1 MEALLIDLDGV
12 LYEGDKAVNGGAEA
26 VAWLQQEGIPFR
38 FVTNTSS
45 RPRQNIVEKLAAM
58 GVSVTV
64 EQLFTPP
71 VAARQWLV
79 DQQVA
84 SVALFVPVATA
95 TEFVGLP
102 VVDSSLATGVDAV
115 VLGDLGQGWS
125 FERLNQAFRLLMSS
139 PDTQLVALGLT
150 RYWAVEDGLQL
161 DVGPFVK
168 ALEYATGK
176 TAVVMGK
183 PSAEFFHAALQ
194 QLTAGQKPLNPAQV
208 VMVGDDIVGD
218 VGGAQQAGMH
228 GVLVKTGKFRAQDLD
243 GEVNPDSVLESI
255 AELPQ
260 WWMQTKHG

>member
-1 MEALLIDLDGV
+1 MNRKEYRQYKKAVADFFHKEGIDCLSSDDGEPCFDHSPCECCGRSLSGNRETCSGYNPKTQEIYTYKVCSDCVYFATYGELDDLTMLAIADSPEESSAELLIDLDGV

-125 FERLNQAFRLLMSS
+125 FERLNQAF
-139 PDTQLVALGLT
+139 
-150 RYWAVEDGLQL
+150 
-161 DVGPFVK
+161 VK
-168 ALEYATGK
+168 
-176 TAVVMGK
+176 
-183 PSAEFFHAALQ
+183 
-194 QLTAGQKPLNPAQV
+194 
-208 VMVGDDIVGD
+208 
-218 VGGAQQAGMH
+218 
-228 GVLVKTGKFRAQDLD
+228 
-243 GEVNPDSVLESI
+243 
-255 AELPQ
+255 
-260 WWMQTKHG
+260 